1 MAAEDAPP
9 GLIATIGLHGSAS
22 TWFFNVIRELVA
34 AAVGEAQ
41 VLALY
46 ADEVG
51 QVPDEAARGGRHMV
65 IKSHHGSQGLD
76 AWLAGEQAR
85 VFLSVRD
92 PRDACISMAQRFK
105 APLDRTVRW
114 LANDCNRAIR
124 LASVGHALLRYE
136 DRFFDDRAAIEQLA
150 CALGLR
156 PAPAT
161 IEAIFNRYRT
171 AAVRGFAQRLAELPP
186 ARLTTVWTF
195 KMDRVTQILECH
207 IGDASS
213 GKWRALPGSVQA

>member
-1 MAAEDAPP
+1 VAAEDVPP

-124 LASVGHALLRYE
+124 LASMGHALLRYD
-136 DRFFDDRAAIEQLA
+136 DRFSTIGRRSSSSHAPSGCVLHRRRSRQFSTAIA
-150 CALGLR
+150 PRRCVVSHSAWRSCRR
-156 PAPAT
+156 PA
-161 IEAIFNRYRT
+161 
-171 AAVRGFAQRLAELPP
+171 
-186 ARLTTVWTF
+186 
-195 KMDRVTQILECH
+195 
-207 IGDASS
+207 
-213 GKWRALPGSVQA
+213 